1 MLVKGRYL
9 VSAMRVLPM
18 QLLNGMLFFLT
29 VSLLTIGFCVR
40 WTDGGGMTVLGA
52 ALFLPY
58 ALFAPL
64 IMGTYLIRDAP
75 GSAR

>member
-1 MLVKGRYL
+1 
-9 VSAMRVLPM
+9 M

-29 VSLLTIGFCVR
+29 VSLLTIGFYLG
-40 WTDGGGMTVLGA
+40 WTDGAGSTLLGV

-58 ALFAPL
+58 ALLAPL
-64 IMGTYLIRDAP
+64 VIGTYLIRDAP